1 MPRKFILI
9 CPAGNE
15 AEAKKHIPDIVD
27 GKVSA
32 PSKRVIGTAFM
43 ALGYVNEQQLDGV
56 IDALDY
62 ADEGIF
68 DRLLA
73 ANGNTSLGTL
83 YRAGGALP
91 LGEYGRK
98 ALETLQELASEN
110 RWVDMLIF
118 CETGLL
124 QAIVYAAIGEEHPHV
139 KRVMGA
145 ILDPGDGF
153 EVAFTDEW
161 RALDATQL
169 SKATVTV

>member
-73 ANGNTSLGTL
+73 ANGNSSARCIGPEAHCRLVSTDGK
-83 YRAGGALP
+83 P
-91 LGEYGRK
+91 LR
-98 ALETLQELASEN
+98 
-110 RWVDMLIF
+110 
-118 CETGLL
+118 
-124 QAIVYAAIGEEHPHV
+124 
-139 KRVMGA
+139 
-145 ILDPGDGF
+145 
-153 EVAFTDEW
+153 
-161 RALDATQL
+161 
-169 SKATVTV
+169 

>member
-83 YRAGGALP
+83 YRSRSSLLKTDGSTYSSSAKRGFSKRSCMRRSGRNIPMSNGSWALSLTPATDSKSHLRMSGVRSTRHNSQKRP
-91 LGEYGRK
+91 LR
-98 ALETLQELASEN
+98 SS
-110 RWVDMLIF
+110 R
-118 CETGLL
+118 
-124 QAIVYAAIGEEHPHV
+124 
-139 KRVMGA
+139 
-145 ILDPGDGF
+145 
-153 EVAFTDEW
+153 
-161 RALDATQL
+161 
-169 SKATVTV
+169 